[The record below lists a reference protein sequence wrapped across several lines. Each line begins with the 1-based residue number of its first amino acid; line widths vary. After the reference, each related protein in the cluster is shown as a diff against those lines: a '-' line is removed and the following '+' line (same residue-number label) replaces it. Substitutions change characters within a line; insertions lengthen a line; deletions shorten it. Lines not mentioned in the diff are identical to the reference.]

1 MVRGWTEVGPVV
13 GSLPMIGAM
22 SASQSLRPPVAHRAT
37 GAVACV
43 VVAYFVARLL
53 LRLTGLP
60 SGLTYAV
67 CLAVGV
73 LIGYRAWST
82 RLELGPDAIRVH
94 NSLASST
101 VSRET
106 VRKIN
111 DRGRIESR
119 EAGSRRTTHL
129 PADALHQPWWA
140 FGAGNATY
148 ALNRE
153 QARSW
158 VRVGS
163 ARADDGN
170 TVGDTAA

>member
-1 MVRGWTEVGPVV
+1 
-13 GSLPMIGAM
+13 MIGAM
-22 SASQSLRPPVAHRAT
+22 SAPQALRAPIPHRAMT
-37 GAVACV
+37 AIACPV
-43 VVAYFVARLL
+43 LAYFVARLL
-53 LRLTGLP
+53 LRLSGLP
-60 SGLTYAV
+60 AGATYAL

-106 VRKIN
+106 VRRVN

-119 EAGSRRTTHL
+119 EAGSRRTTHR

-153 QARSW
+153 QVRSW
-158 VRVGS
+158 VRVGP
-163 ARADDGN
+163 ARTEDGDS
-170 TVGDTAA
+170 VDDTAA

>member
-1 MVRGWTEVGPVV
+1 
-13 GSLPMIGAM
+13 M
-22 SASQSLRPPVAHRAT
+22 SAPQSLRAPFAHRAT
-37 GAVACV
+37 GAVACL

-67 CLAVGV
+67 CLALGV
-73 LIGYRAWST
+73 LIGYRAWSN

-94 NSLASST
+94 NSLVSST

-106 VRKIN
+106 VRRVT

-153 QARSW
+153 HVRSW
-158 VRVGS
+158 VRVGPV
-163 ARADDGN
+163 RAEDGDSVDN
-170 TVGDTAA
+170 TAA